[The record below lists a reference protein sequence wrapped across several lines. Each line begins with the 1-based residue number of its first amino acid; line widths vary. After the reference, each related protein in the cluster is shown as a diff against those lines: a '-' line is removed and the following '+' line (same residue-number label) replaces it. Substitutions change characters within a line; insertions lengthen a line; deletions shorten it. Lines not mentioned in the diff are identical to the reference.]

1 VRGWND
7 IREFEA
13 QEGRMTT
20 VWIYVDTSKE
30 VGDVDHLKVFATAEL
45 ADILFDAL
53 IVIGPCAYVRRPT
66 FPAGPVVQVRIIVC
80 LLLLTMVVV
89 VDTVSATPCLS
100 RSAFLSHGTGDKRP
114 ASRYCDEA
122 SAIRTAP
129 LNKSAFPDAVRVP

>member
-1 VRGWND
+1 
-7 IREFEA
+7 
-13 QEGRMTT
+13 MTT

-89 VDTVSATPCLS
+89 VDTVSATPLRQLADS
-100 RSAFLSHGTGDKRP
+100 LDLATFF
-114 ASRYCDEA
+114 
-122 SAIRTAP
+122 AICGA
-129 LNKSAFPDAVRVP
+129 AVLVEIGISFAWDRR